1 MSGKRIVLVSDEI
14 LGAVRNAG
22 AGTANTFLA
31 FALAELGHRVEILL
45 TVPPSS
51 SGLDRSWTQ
60 QYASRGIEV
69 RAVERLS
76 DRVTP
81 AFRATYAVQDALAR
95 DPPEIVVAHDCFA
108 PAYAALRS
116 RQLGLGFANTQFAVY
131 CHGTTGWIYE
141 AHRKLRRWPTS
152 FELQALERA
161 AVELADVVVSPSA
174 YMLEWMRGRGWDV
187 GRSVVAPYFTRASAE
202 HQAVEKVALQ
212 DRLRRIVFFGRLEER
227 KGIGQFV
234 AALNQLDTNLL
245 RRVEVVFLGKET
257 PLWPVA
263 RVEDAVSDEVKRQV
277 ASLRFETRLDQLDA
291 IALLRQPGTLALMPS
306 LVDNSPNVIYE
317 CLEHGISFLASNAGG
332 GPELIA
338 DEDRPRV
345 LIEPTVAGIHAGLA
359 RDLADPSGLAP
370 VRASFDSAQLLST
383 WEEVIASPR
392 TAHGSD
398 TSMGGC
404 VSALIRG
411 SGSSHTRT
419 SLTHQ
424 TRRPDEIVDDL
435 KKATG
440 EYVLVLEE
448 RDVLDP
454 DCLATLLTAASTG
467 ADVVT
472 CGVRCEIGAAEEI
485 CLFLGEPRELGVI
498 GNYYGLI
505 ALYRRS
511 ALEGVEIPTR
521 TEGDADWVLLA
532 TLSLAGARIVSVP
545 KPLAGCT
552 RFPGSAAKDPVGSS
566 AGFTVVRAFEQAAP
580 GLHDLPWLAA
590 SLAARRIDTRS
601 PTFTQRAR
609 WILGHEGATGLARRG
624 FVRASQL
631 ARRNG
636 STRLRRF
643 RQLRR
648 VEPNPIDRS
657 ESSVS
662 RGT

>member
-1 MSGKRIVLVSDEI
+1 MSGRRIVLVTDEI

-45 TVPPSS
+45 TVPPNSR
-51 SGLDRSWTQ
+51 GLERSWAK
-60 QYASRGIEV
+60 QYASRAIEI
-69 RAVERLS
+69 RTVEQLR

-81 AFRATYAVQDALAR
+81 AFRATYAVQDSLAR
-95 DPPEIVVAHDCFA
+95 DPPEIVVAHDCFG

-116 RQLGLGFANTQFAVY
+116 RHLGLGFANTMFAIY

-174 YMLEWMRGRGWDV
+174 YMLEWMRSRGWDL
-187 GRSVVAPYFTRASAE
+187 GRSIVAPYFTQASAE
-202 HQAVEKVALQ
+202 RQAVEKVPLQ

-234 AALNQLDTNLL
+234 AALNELDTNHL
-245 RRVEVVFLGKET
+245 RGVEVVFLGKET
-257 PLWPVA
+257 PLWPIA
-263 RVEDAVSDEVKRQV
+263 RVEDSISDSVRRHV
-277 ASLRFETRLDQLDA
+277 ASLRFESRLDHLDA
-291 IALLRQPGTLALMPS
+291 ISLLKQPGTLAVMPS

-338 DEDRPRV
+338 EEDRAPV
-345 LIEPTVAGIHAGLA
+345 LIEPTVAGIHAGLD
-359 RDLADPSGLAP
+359 RILAEPSGLAP
-370 VRASFDSAQLLST
+370 VRASFDSDQLLST
-383 WEEVIASPR
+383 WEEAIASTNSADGEKR
-392 TAHGSD
+392 
-398 TSMGGC
+398 SMEGR
-404 VSALIRG
+404 VSAVVRG
-411 SGSSHTRT
+411 SGSSRTRE
-419 SLTHQ
+419 SLAHQ

-435 KKATG
+435 RKATG
-440 EYVLVLEE
+440 DHVLVLEDQ
-448 RDVLDP
+448 DVLDS
-454 DCLATLLTAASTG
+454 DCLATLLTAAGTG

-472 CGVRCEIGAAEEI
+472 CGVRCEAGTAQETY
-485 CLFLGEPRELGVI
+485 LFVGEPRELGVI

-505 ALYRRS
+505 GLYRRS

-545 KPLAGCT
+545 RPLAFCK
-552 RFPGSAAKDPVGSS
+552 RFPGSAARDPVGSS
-566 AGFTVVRAFEQAAP
+566 AGFSVVRAFERANP
-580 GLHDLPWLAA
+580 VLHDLPWLAA
-590 SLAARRIDTRS
+590 SLAARRIDTPS
-601 PTFTQRAR
+601 PSLTQRAR
-609 WILGHEGATGLARRG
+609 WILGHEGAVGLARRG
-624 FVRASQL
+624 FVRASQV
-631 ARRNG
+631 AGRNG

-648 VEPNPIDRS
+648 VEPNRIDTS
-657 ESSVS
+657 ESSGS